1 MTILLL
7 FLLYAVALSVALG
20 GAGFRARPAR
30 GARAPGTPAGRIL
43 VVGATGGTG
52 RELVTRGLGR
62 GLEVTALV
70 RDPARLGIEHPRL
83 RVVRGDVLDP
93 ASLEDAV
100 RDAGAV
106 LCALGHRR
114 YLGPSRILSAG
125 TRNIVSAM
133 ERQGV
138 RRLVCETS
146 LGIGDSAGRM
156 GLLYTFFLLPVVL
169 PFYFWDKTR
178 QEQVVAASGLDWVI
192 VRPGALV
199 DGPGRGRW
207 RHGASVGSLLWTV
220 RIARAD
226 VAEFMLD
233 QVTSDD
239 LLGTATGVCW

>member
-1 MTILLL
+1 
-7 FLLYAVALSVALG
+7 
-20 GAGFRARPAR
+20 
-30 GARAPGTPAGRIL
+30 
-43 VVGATGGTG
+43 
-52 RELVTRGLGR
+52 
-62 GLEVTALV
+62 VTALV

-93 ASLEDAV
+93 ASLEDAA

-125 TRNIVSAM
+125 TRNIAGAM